1 MECPRIPHNDIT
13 PVINKAANR
22 RLNAIFKH
30 FTGSNEQAI
39 PPLTGKVA
47 LVTGATRGIGRG
59 CALALAKAGCKVY
72 ITGRTKVGTSKLP
85 GSIDEATEA
94 TNSC

>member
-39 PPLTGKVA
+39 PHQYLHYDD
-47 LVTGATRGIGRG
+47 L
-59 CALALAKAGCKVY
+59 LMHL
-72 ITGRTKVGTSKLP
+72 L
-85 GSIDEATEA
+85 
-94 TNSC
+94 